1 MIHYSVTRDYSITHL
16 VSRAA
21 FFPRN
26 FIAIA
31 FSWRYRR
38 NRAGK
43 KNKPGKGG
51 EGWEEVQVQGKENGK
66 TWLRRRSFESL
77 LFGMDVLSLLSSS
90 TRIKHGGNTFEF
102 EIGGDTYEEAR

>member
-26 FIAIA
+26 FIDFIAIT
-31 FSWRYRR
+31 FSWISKESSR
-38 NRAGK
+38 
-43 KNKPGKGG
+43 
-51 EGWEEVQVQGKENGK
+51 EEVQVQGKENGK